1 MKKFSKMSIILMIMA
16 LILVFTG
23 CGQKVESGDV
33 NNGTNEGD
41 NVDVEVASKIDA
53 IKAAGKI
60 VLGTSA
66 DYPPYEFHK
75 EVDGKDTIVGF
86 DIEIAKEIAKD
97 LGVELEIKDMDFDG
111 LILALNADKVDFV
124 LAGMTPDPE
133 RDVEFSQIYYKALQ
147 GVVIKADNK
156 DVYKTVEDLTGKKIG
171 AQKGAIQE
179 KIAVSEIK
187 DLELKALAKIPDL
200 VLEVKHNKIDAVVME
215 KPVAEAYADRHDDLM
230 LMDLTFEDAEGG
242 SAVAIKKGNTDLVEV
257 INKTLDRLMEDGS
270 VDKYVVE
277 AIEMVD

>member
-1 MKKFSKMSIILMIMA
+1 MMA
-16 LILVFTG
+16 VMLVLVA
-23 CGQKVESGDV
+23 CGGTDTNGDV
-33 NNGTNEGD
+33 D
-41 NVDVEVASKIDA
+41 VDIDQDQGSEQTVSKLDE

-75 EVDGKDTIVGF
+75 EIDGKDTIVGF
-86 DIEIAKEIAKD
+86 DIEIAKEIAKALD
-97 LGVELEIKDMDFDG
+97 VELEIKDMDFDG

-133 RDVEFSQIYYKALQ
+133 RDVDFSKIYYRALQ
-147 GVVIKADNK
+147 GVLINTENVDKF
-156 DVYKTVEDLTGKKIG
+156 KTVEDLYGKRIG
-171 AQKGAIQE
+171 AQKGTIQE
-179 KIAVSEIK
+179 KIAESEIQ
-187 DLELKALAKIPDL
+187 DLDLKGLAKIPDL
-200 VLEVKHNKIDAVVME
+200 VLEVKHNKIDAVIME
-215 KPVAEAYADRHDDLM
+215 KPVAEAYADRHDDLI

-242 SAVAIKKGNTDLVEV
+242 SAVAVKRGNPELIEE
-257 INKTLDRLMEDGS
+257 INKILDRLMEDGS

>member
-1 MKKFSKMSIILMIMA
+1 MMKFSKTKILLLMMA
-16 LILVFTG
+16 VMLVLVA
-23 CGQKVESGDV
+23 CGGTDTNGDV
-33 NNGTNEGD
+33 D
-41 NVDVEVASKIDA
+41 VDIDQGQGSEQTMSKLDE

-75 EVDGKDTIVGF
+75 EIDGKDTIVGF
-86 DIEIAKEIAKD
+86 DIEIAKEIAKA

-133 RDVEFSQIYYKALQ
+133 RDVDFSKIYYRALQ
-147 GVVIKADNK
+147 GVLINAENADK
-156 DVYKTVEDLTGKKIG
+156 FKTVEDLYGKRIG
-171 AQKGAIQE
+171 AQKGTIQE
-179 KIAVSEIK
+179 KIAESEIQ
-187 DLELKALAKIPDL
+187 DLDLKGLAKIPDL
-200 VLEVKHNKIDAVVME
+200 VLEVKHNKVDAVIME
-215 KPVAEAYADRHDDLM
+215 KPVAEAYADRHDDLV

-242 SAVAIKKGNTDLVEV
+242 SAVAVKKGNPELIEE
-257 INKTLDRLMEDGS
+257 INKILDRLMEDGS
-270 VDKYVVE
+270 VDRFVVE

>member
-1 MKKFSKMSIILMIMA
+1 MMKFSKTKILLLMMA
-16 LILVFTG
+16 VMLVLVA
-23 CGQKVESGDV
+23 CGGTDTNGDV
-33 NNGTNEGD
+33 D
-41 NVDVEVASKIDA
+41 VDIDQDQGSEQTMSKLDE

-75 EVDGKDTIVGF
+75 EIDGKDTIVGF
-86 DIEIAKEIAKD
+86 DIEIAKEIAKA

-133 RDVEFSQIYYKALQ
+133 RDVDFSKIYYRALQ
-147 GVVIKADNK
+147 GVLINAENADK
-156 DVYKTVEDLTGKKIG
+156 FKTVEDLYGKRIG
-171 AQKGAIQE
+171 AQKGTIQE
-179 KIAVSEIK
+179 KIAESEIQ
-187 DLELKALAKIPDL
+187 DLDLKGLAKIPDL
-200 VLEVKHNKIDAVVME
+200 VLEVKHNKVDAVIME
-215 KPVAEAYADRHDDLM
+215 KPVAEAYADRHDDLV

-242 SAVAIKKGNTDLVEV
+242 SAVAVKKGNPELIEE
-257 INKTLDRLMEDGS
+257 INKILDRLMEDGS
-270 VDKYVVE
+270 VDRFVVE

>member
-1 MKKFSKMSIILMIMA
+1 MMKFSKTKILLLMMA
-16 LILVFTG
+16 VMLVLVA
-23 CGQKVESGDV
+23 CGGTDTNGDV
-33 NNGTNEGD
+33 D
-41 NVDVEVASKIDA
+41 VDIDQDQGSEQTVSKLDE

-75 EVDGKDTIVGF
+75 EIDGKDTIVGF
-86 DIEIAKEIAKD
+86 DIEIAKEIAKALD
-97 LGVELEIKDMDFDG
+97 VELEIKDMDFDG

-133 RDVEFSQIYYKALQ
+133 RDVDFSKIYYRALQ
-147 GVVIKADNK
+147 GVLINTENVDKF
-156 DVYKTVEDLTGKKIG
+156 KTVEDLYGKRIG
-171 AQKGAIQE
+171 AQKGTIQE
-179 KIAVSEIK
+179 KIAESEIQ
-187 DLELKALAKIPDL
+187 DLDLKGLAKIPDL
-200 VLEVKHNKIDAVVME
+200 VLEVKHNKIDAVIME
-215 KPVAEAYADRHDDLM
+215 KPVAEAYADRHDDLI

-242 SAVAIKKGNTDLVEV
+242 SAVAVKRGNPELIEE
-257 INKTLDRLMEDGS
+257 INKILDRLMEDGS

>member
-1 MKKFSKMSIILMIMA
+1 MKFSKMKILLLMMA
-16 LILVFTG
+16 VMLVLVA
-23 CGQKVESGDV
+23 CGGTDTNGDV
-33 NNGTNEGD
+33 D
-41 NVDVEVASKIDA
+41 VDIDQDQGSEQTVSKLDE

-75 EVDGKDTIVGF
+75 EIDGKDTIVGF
-86 DIEIAKEIAKD
+86 DIEIAKEIAKALD
-97 LGVELEIKDMDFDG
+97 VELEIKDMDFDG

-133 RDVEFSQIYYKALQ
+133 RDVDFSKIYYRALQ
-147 GVVIKADNK
+147 GVLINTENVDKF
-156 DVYKTVEDLTGKKIG
+156 KTVEDLYGKRIG
-171 AQKGAIQE
+171 AQKGTIQE
-179 KIAVSEIK
+179 KIAESEIQ
-187 DLELKALAKIPDL
+187 DLDLKGLAKIPDL
-200 VLEVKHNKIDAVVME
+200 VLEVKHNKIDAVIME
-215 KPVAEAYADRHDDLM
+215 KPVAEAYADRHDDLI

-242 SAVAIKKGNTDLVEV
+242 SAVAVKRGNPELIEE
-257 INKTLDRLMEDGS
+257 INKILDRLMEDGS

>member
-16 LILVFTG
+16 ALLIFTG
-23 CGQKVESGDV
+23 CSKEATTDDV
-33 NNGTNEGD
+33 ND
-41 NVDVEVASKIDA
+41 EVSSKLED
-53 IKAAGKI
+53 IKTAGKI

-75 EVDGKDTIVGF
+75 EVNGEDKIVGF

-133 RDVEFSQIYYKALQ
+133 RDVDFSKIYYKALQ

-156 DVYKTVEDLTGKKIG
+156 DVFKTVDDLTGKKIG

-179 KIAVSEIK
+179 KIAKEEIK

-200 VLEVKHNKIDAVVME
+200 VLEVKHDKIDAVVME
-215 KPVAEAYADRHDDLM
+215 KPVAEAYVDRHEDLV
-230 LMDLTFEDAEGG
+230 LMDLTFEDGEGG
-242 SAVAIKKGNTDLVEV
+242 SAVAIKKGNKDLVDE
-257 INKTLDRLMEDGS
+257 INKTLERLMGDGS
-270 VDKYVVE
+270 VDKFVIE
-277 AIEMVD
+277 AIEMVE

>member
-1 MKKFSKMSIILMIMA
+1 MKFSKMKILLLMMA
-16 LILVFTG
+16 VMLVLVA
-23 CGQKVESGDV
+23 CGGTDTNGDV
-33 NNGTNEGD
+33 D
-41 NVDVEVASKIDA
+41 VDIDQGQGSEQTVSKLDE

-75 EVDGKDTIVGF
+75 EIDGKDTIVGF
-86 DIEIAKEIAKD
+86 DIEIAKEIAKA

-133 RDVEFSQIYYKALQ
+133 RDVDFSKIYYRALQ
-147 GVVIKADNK
+147 GVLINAENADK
-156 DVYKTVEDLTGKKIG
+156 FKTVEDLYGKRIG
-171 AQKGAIQE
+171 AQKGTIQE
-179 KIAVSEIK
+179 KIAESEIQ
-187 DLELKALAKIPDL
+187 DLDLKGLAKIPDL
-200 VLEVKHNKIDAVVME
+200 VLEVKHNKVDAVIME
-215 KPVAEAYADRHDDLM
+215 KPVAKAYADRHDDLV

-242 SAVAIKKGNTDLVEV
+242 SAVAVKRGNPELIEE
-257 INKTLDRLMEDGS
+257 INKILDRLMEDGS
-270 VDKYVVE
+270 VDRFVVE

>member
-1 MKKFSKMSIILMIMA
+1 MMKFSKTKILLLMMA
-16 LILVFTG
+16 VMLVLVA
-23 CGQKVESGDV
+23 CGGTDTNGDV
-33 NNGTNEGD
+33 D
-41 NVDVEVASKIDA
+41 VDIDQDQGSEQTVSKLDE

-75 EVDGKDTIVGF
+75 EIDGKDTIVGF
-86 DIEIAKEIAKD
+86 DIEIAKEIAKA

-133 RDVEFSQIYYKALQ
+133 RDVDFSKIYYRALQ
-147 GVVIKADNK
+147 GVLINAENADK
-156 DVYKTVEDLTGKKIG
+156 FKTVEDLYGKRIG
-171 AQKGAIQE
+171 AQKGTIQE
-179 KIAVSEIK
+179 KIAESEIQ
-187 DLELKALAKIPDL
+187 DLDLKGLAKIPDL
-200 VLEVKHNKIDAVVME
+200 VLEVKHNKVDAVIME
-215 KPVAEAYADRHDDLM
+215 KPVAEAYADRHDDLI

-242 SAVAIKKGNTDLVEV
+242 SAVAVKKGNPELIEE
-257 INKTLDRLMEDGS
+257 INKILDRLMEDGS
-270 VDKYVVE
+270 VDRFVVE

>member
-1 MKKFSKMSIILMIMA
+1 MKFSKMKILLLMMA
-16 LILVFTG
+16 VMLVLVA
-23 CGQKVESGDV
+23 CGGTDTNGDV
-33 NNGTNEGD
+33 D
-41 NVDVEVASKIDA
+41 VDIDQGQGSEQTMSKLDE

-75 EVDGKDTIVGF
+75 EIDGKDTIVGF
-86 DIEIAKEIAKD
+86 DIEIAKEIAKA

-133 RDVEFSQIYYKALQ
+133 RDVDFSKIYYRALQ
-147 GVVIKADNK
+147 GVLINTENVDKF
-156 DVYKTVEDLTGKKIG
+156 KTVEDLYGKRIG
-171 AQKGAIQE
+171 AQKGTIQE
-179 KIAVSEIK
+179 KIAESEIQ
-187 DLELKALAKIPDL
+187 DLDLKGLAKIPDL
-200 VLEVKHNKIDAVVME
+200 VLEVKHNKIDAVIME
-215 KPVAEAYADRHDDLM
+215 KPVAEAYADRHDDLI

-242 SAVAIKKGNTDLVEV
+242 SAVAVKRGNPELIEE
-257 INKTLDRLMEDGS
+257 INKILDRLMEDGS
-270 VDKYVVE
+270 VDRFVVE

>member
-1 MKKFSKMSIILMIMA
+1 MMKFSKTKILLLMMA
-16 LILVFTG
+16 VMLVLVA
-23 CGQKVESGDV
+23 CGGTDTNGDV
-33 NNGTNEGD
+33 D
-41 NVDVEVASKIDA
+41 VDIDQDQGSEQTVSKLDE

-75 EVDGKDTIVGF
+75 EIDGKDTIVGF
-86 DIEIAKEIAKD
+86 DIEIAKEIAKA

-133 RDVEFSQIYYKALQ
+133 RDVDFSKIYYRALQ
-147 GVVIKADNK
+147 GVLINAENADK
-156 DVYKTVEDLTGKKIG
+156 FKTVEDLYGKRIG
-171 AQKGAIQE
+171 AQKGTIQE
-179 KIAVSEIK
+179 KIAESEIQ
-187 DLELKALAKIPDL
+187 DLDLKGLAKIPDL
-200 VLEVKHNKIDAVVME
+200 VLEVKHNKVDAVIME
-215 KPVAEAYADRHDDLM
+215 KPVAEAYADRHDDLI

-242 SAVAIKKGNTDLVEV
+242 SAVAVKRGNPELIEE
-257 INKTLDRLMEDGS
+257 INKILDRLMEDGS
-270 VDKYVVE
+270 VDRFVVE